1 MINPQES
8 AANRHFPFSPPGKI
22 ICVGMNYPTT
32 GAPLATMPYPV
43 LFLKASSIVIGQ
55 GDAIQ
60 IPRASERVFCEG
72 EVAVVIG
79 KQGKHIAKDLAWNH
93 IAGLTIA
100 NDVGAEDLE
109 GRTSQWQTGKLPDTF
124 LPLGPRLVPL
134 ADVPDPANLDIEVS
148 INGQLALAGNT
159 RQMIFDIPTLITY
172 ITGLTT
178 LHPGD
183 IIVTGS
189 PKGIGDQPVP
199 RAYIQPGDAVSI
211 SISGLGTLTNPVE
224 METI

>member
-1 MINPQES
+1 MTES
-8 AANRHFPFSPPGKI
+8 STLADNLSSSIFPPGKI
-22 ICVGMNYPTT
+22 ICVGMNYPTP
-32 GAPLATMPYPV
+32 GAPPVTMPYPV
-43 LFLKASSIVIGQ
+43 LFLKAGSIVIGP

-60 IPRASERVFCEG
+60 IPLVGEKVFCEG

-79 KQGKHIAKDLAWNH
+79 KQGKHIPKDQAWEH

-100 NDVGAEDLE
+100 NDVGSEDLE

-134 ADVPDPANLDIEVS
+134 ADVRNPTCLDIELR
-148 INGQLALAGNT
+148 INGRLVLAGNT
-159 RQMIFDIPTLITY
+159 RQMIFDIPTLIAY
-172 ITGLTT
+172 ISGLTT

-183 IIVTGS
+183 ILVTGS
-189 PKGIGDQPVP
+189 PKGIGDQPAP
-199 RAYIQPGDAVSI
+199 RAYIQPGDSVSI

-224 METI
+224 METL